1 VVDTVNLASF
11 SIRVILS
18 EAAQR
23 AESPSKKNATT
34 IDLYDL
40 RLLAILT
47 TMVTHDPDDVLRI
60 HVGFQMFL
68 S

>member
-1 VVDTVNLASF
+1 VDTANLASF

-23 AESPSKKNATT
+23 AESLSEKKATT

-40 RLLAILT
+40 RFAG
-47 TMVTHDPDDVLRI
+47 HSDNKGSP
-60 HVGFQMFL
+60 
-68 S
+68 

>member
-1 VVDTVNLASF
+1 MDTVNLASF

-23 AESPSKKNATT
+23 AESPSKKNAAT

-47 TMVTHDPDDVLRI
+47 TSMAHDPDDVLR
-60 HVGFQMFL
+60 L
-68 S
+68 